1 MRGGRGRRS
10 ATWESS
16 TSARGQWWSALVG
29 VAAASAVADGTG
41 SDSLRTLFR
50 RHPDGIAWFARDGS
64 LVEVNERFEVLLG
77 QRITDLAAWSYRSFV
92 TPEGIDRADRR
103 FQRAL
108 DGERQSFLTEV
119 AGPDGGTSP
128 IEVTLV
134 PDIGTDGRA
143 RVVFAIVHDRSQRVH
158 AERERA
164 RALEQLDELVDGVGV
179 GLVITGHEGRIE
191 RVNPAFCRLTGY
203 QEQQL
208 VGSRFPE
215 LVHPDDHAAAA
226 EQIRAM
232 NAGRTE
238 QVTLEER
245 YVTAVGDV
253 VWVRSVV
260 TAIRDDNGASVRH
273 VLSCHDITEERA
285 AAERLA
291 SADWLRRAAAR
302 VAGLGAWS
310 VELPGYEVIW
320 SDELLELIGGR
331 AGPHQS
337 PRQALEYYLA
347 DSRRRVV
354 DAVERCAQDGTPFDL
369 EAEIEMDDGGRI
381 DVRLAGEP
389 QYDPAGDLRRI
400 IGTIQDITPLKRAA
414 AARRRAADQL
424 AALLHTITDGVV
436 TLDRD
441 WRVTYIN
448 PAAEQLVRAD
458 RSQLLGRQL
467 WEALP
472 SLVGTEIE
480 RALRRTV
487 ATGEVVEVE
496 RFHAASTAA
505 WYDVQASPSDSGLT
519 VVFRDVSAHVREERR
534 LRAVA
539 TAEANAADELRSVD
553 RVKNAFITAVSH
565 ELRTPLTVV
574 SGMADTLVR
583 LRGSA
588 DTATRERVED
598 SLAANARRLSELL
611 DDLLDTDRLVRGVLR
626 AERREVSLVELVE
639 GVIGES
645 GVADR
650 VVFDAPPWLEVA
662 ADPVLVERSVRNLLE
677 NVEKYAPEGPVEVML
692 AADATGGFVLAV
704 HDEGPGV
711 PVDDAERIFEPFHR
725 LDDHPQP
732 GTGVGLS
739 LVAEFARLHGGRA
752 YADTSVQRG
761 ARIVVEVPGGPD
773 AVAGATAGEQDP
785 GVASG

>member
-1 MRGGRGRRS
+1 MQEKCGVVGISRANGNV
-10 ATWESS
+10 
-16 TSARGQWWSALVG
+16 ARGLYYGLYALQHRGQESAGIVTHDGFQQHDHVERGLVG
-29 VAAASAVADGTG
+29 DVFTEEVLSTLQGSA
-41 SDSLRTLFR
+41 
-50 RHPDGIAWFARDGS
+50 GIGHVRYPTAGS
-64 LVEVNERFEVLLG
+64 LETSCAQPFTVSFKSGSLALSHNGNLVNASDLR
-77 QRITDLAAWSYRSFV
+77 QDLASLGHAFTSDGDTEVIAHDLARNLLESDLIRAVKRTMQRLHGSYSLTVMHDDVVLGVRD
-92 TPEGIDRADRR
+92 PEGNRPLCIGELEDGYVLASESAAVDTLEGEIIRDVRPGELVVLEANGSGFETYQLLSADRR
-103 FQRAL
+103 AHCFFEWVYFARPDSVI
-108 DGERQSFLTEV
+108 DG
-119 AGPDGGTSP
+119 
-128 IEVTLV
+128 
-134 PDIGTDGRA
+134 
-143 RVVFAIVHDRSQRVH
+143 
-158 AERERA
+158 
-164 RALEQLDELVDGVGV
+164 
-179 GLVITGHEGRIE
+179 
-191 RVNPAFCRLTGY
+191 
-203 QEQQL
+203 QL
-208 VGSRFPE
+208 V
-215 LVHPDDHAAAA
+215 
-226 EQIRAM
+226 
-232 NAGRTE
+232 
-238 QVTLEER
+238 
-245 YVTAVGDV
+245 
-253 VWVRSVV
+253 
-260 TAIRDDNGASVRH
+260 
-273 VLSCHDITEERA
+273 
-285 AAERLA
+285 
-291 SADWLRRAAAR
+291 
-302 VAGLGAWS
+302 
-310 VELPGYEVIW
+310 YEV
-320 SDELLELIGGR
+320 
-331 AGPHQS
+331 
-337 PRQALEYYLA
+337 
-347 DSRRRVV
+347 RR
-354 DAVERCAQDGTPFDL
+354 
-369 EAEIEMDDGGRI
+369 
-381 DVRLAGEP
+381 
-389 QYDPAGDLRRI
+389 
-400 IGTIQDITPLKRAA
+400 K
-414 AARRRAADQL
+414 
-424 AALLHTITDGVV
+424 
-436 TLDRD
+436 
-441 WRVTYIN
+441 
-448 PAAEQLVRAD
+448 
-458 RSQLLGRQL
+458 LGRQL